1 MPSVNL
7 GVTGIIVSSAHAQ
20 DEEGGASIAD
30 FLRPS
35 IKFPKPVGWV
45 NDFAEALEPADEQ
58 KMNALIGEL
67 FKKARAEL
75 CIVTVRK
82 VRRMSPASYAEKL
95 AAKWKLGSLT
105 ANRCIML
112 LTAMEN
118 DEVAMYVGYK
128 LRSLISPDAAAKL
141 IEREV
146 MPLFRKARYGDA
158 LYRGAYTV
166 ANMIARERGVALNA
180 PPPPELPKTFVA
192 LALEMA
198 KQHSNWLIIGL
209 MVLIV
214 GSVIG
219 RIVSNARQQEPSW
232 RRQRMYRT
240 KRFQRGA
247 GTFYASRYCG

>member
-1 MPSVNL
+1 M
-7 GVTGIIVSSAHAQ
+7 VSMGHAQ

-30 FLRPS
+30 FLRPR

-45 NDFAEALEPADEQ
+45 NDFAEALEPTDER

-75 CIVTVRK
+75 CIVTIRK

-95 AAKWKLGSLT
+95 ATKWKLGSLT
-105 ANRCIML
+105 ANRCIL
-112 LTAMEN
+112 LLAAMEN
-118 DEVAMYVGYK
+118 DQVAMYVGYK
-128 LRSLISPDAAAKL
+128 LRSLISPDAATKL

-158 LYRGAYTV
+158 LYRGAYVV
-166 ANMIARERGVALNA
+166 ANIIAREGGVTLNV
-180 PPPPELPKTFVA
+180 PPPAELPKTFVA
-192 LALEMA
+192 LALDMA
-198 KQHSNWLIIGL
+198 KRHSNWLIIGL

-219 RIVSNARQQEPSW
+219 RIVSSARQQQTSW
-232 RRQRMYRT
+232 QRQRRYRT